1 LVLSV
6 HAAPVQAAEDP
17 ELADQEV
24 EALDRVCSASH
35 VG

>member
-6 HAAPVQAAEDP
+6 HAAPVQAAEGS
-17 ELADQEV
+17 ELADQVV
-24 EALDRVCSASH
+24 EALDRVCSGSH